1 MFFANPTQKILT
13 ISRRGKR
20 ERTEITYRSTITYK
34 IKIKKKKNPNF
45 HFMDGNHLY

>member
-34 IKIKKKKNPNF
+34 IKNKKKPKLSVYG
-45 HFMDGNHLY
+45 HQSSV